1 MERDDLSGA
10 VLDGRY
16 RVIEPVA
23 EGAMGV
29 VYRAERVKLGRIV
42 AIKVLHDVLP
52 DELSGR
58 KRFEIEAMAMAKLEH
73 PHCASVLDVGVHND
87 RPFVVMDFVSGQ
99 NLKELIS
106 SGPLPIPRAVE
117 IVRQVL
123 SGLGHAHEHGIIHRD
138 IKPANLV
145 LSQKTGLGDHVK
157 ILDFGLARVL
167 DTSQNLTAG
176 LAVGTPAYMAPEQVR
191 GDKLDHRADLYA
203 CGVLMFELLTGRK
216 PFQSDRDDPIEVCK
230 MHLSDPIPRLD
241 SKLPGVD
248 FGELEAVVTKA
259 LAKRARK
266 RYASAEDYAAALDA
280 AVGRPLRQ
288 ATQPSRLVRPPQP
301 TAPLPVEPPAERSSV
316 ESSSETSDSPPLEI
330 DSGDVMSTEPASWA
344 AAEARAAMPVRGRLA
359 TPAAGVD
366 AVAADARAL
375 QASLAGAN
383 SRMRLATPPA
393 GVAAAS
399 AEPRMLARAPSAGVS
414 ARLPAAETTSAG
426 DRERP
431 VTPASV
437 DVAASAAVAAPA
449 SVDVAA
455 STATPA
461 SADAVAATPAPGA
474 SAASMSAAAGAKPV
488 GTFLG
493 MVVSRT
499 PIPGP
504 RPLAAA
510 PAPRAAPLTPATREP
525 TQPRRWRRLVLVLAG
540 VALAAGVAVLVVE
553 LRRPPPAPGPT
564 APPAEPR
571 RPAAAS
577 TEIVARAT
585 ELVAQGDKDAALE
598 VLNRARRKSPDNAAL
613 AYATGRV
620 YFQKYY
626 WTEGLRNFRDAIR
639 NDPSYRADQELIKT
653 VVRGFV
659 TTPSYNDDLA
669 SFLHDDIGAASRP
682 VLEETA
688 RTHPSPSIRTRVTN
702 ELRRY
707 H

>member
-1 MERDDLSGA
+1 MERGDLSGA
-10 VLDGRY
+10 ILDGRY
-16 RVIEPVA
+16 RVIEPIA

-42 AIKVLHDVLP
+42 AVKVLHDVLP

-58 KRFEIEAMAMAKLEH
+58 RRFEIEAMAMAKLEH

-106 SGPLPIPRAVE
+106 GGPLPIPRAAE

-203 CGVLMFELLTGRK
+203 CGVLLFELLTGKK
-216 PFQSDRDDPIEVCK
+216 PFQSERDDPIEVCK

-266 RYASAEDYAAALDA
+266 RFASAEEYAAALDA
-280 AVGRPLRQ
+280 AVGRTVRQ
-288 ATQPSRLVRPPQP
+288 TQPSRVIQPPRPSRP
-301 TAPLPVEPPAERSSV
+301 TRPLPVTPAAEISSADASYPPPV
-316 ESSSETSDSPPLEI
+316 EVG
-330 DSGDVMSTEPASWA
+330 SGDVMSTEPLAPTYLSADMGIAEAAAGVDLGHADTAAATGAAHDIDAALAAVAAARAFAGQAAVAEARVRAATPPVGTPAAGAASEPRTPPATPAAVGALRSRVATPPSGLVAAAGSLWA
-344 AAEARAAMPVRGRLA
+344 AAPAALDVNGAGAGPRLGAA
-359 TPAAGVD
+359 TPAAG
-366 AVAADARAL
+366 
-375 QASLAGAN
+375 AGK
-383 SRMRLATPPA
+383 ATD
-393 GVAAAS
+393 S
-399 AEPRMLARAPSAGVS
+399 EPI
-414 ARLPAAETTSAG
+414 
-426 DRERP
+426 
-431 VTPASV
+431 
-437 DVAASAAVAAPA
+437 
-449 SVDVAA
+449 
-455 STATPA
+455 
-461 SADAVAATPAPGA
+461 
-474 SAASMSAAAGAKPV
+474 

-499 PIPGP
+499 PIPATRAP
-504 RPLAAA
+504 VAAPVSAPAAA
-510 PAPRAAPLTPATREP
+510 R
-525 TQPRRWRRLVLVLAG
+525 PRRWPWVAAIVVGVLVAG
-540 VALAAGVAVLVVE
+540 GIAVAVIA
-553 LRRPPPAPGPT
+553 RRGGGRASPPA
-564 APPAEPR
+564 ASAAHLADPAGDV
-571 RPAAAS
+571 
-577 TEIVARAT
+577 IARAN
-585 ELVAQGDKDAALE
+585 ELAAQGDKDAALD
-598 VLNRARRKSPDNAAL
+598 LLAKSRKQFPDSAGLPYAA
-613 AYATGRV
+613 GRI
-620 YFQKYY
+620 YFSRYY
-626 WTEGLRNFRDAIR
+626 WSEGLKSFRDAIKLDAGYR
-639 NDPSYRADQELIKT
+639 SDPELIKT
-653 VVRGFV
+653 VLRGFV
-659 TTPSYNDDLA
+659 MTPSYNEDLA
-669 SFLHDDIGAASRP
+669 SFLHDDIGSAAQP
-682 VLEETA
+682 MLEETA
-688 RTHPSPSIRTRVTN
+688 RDHPSPAIRTRAAN